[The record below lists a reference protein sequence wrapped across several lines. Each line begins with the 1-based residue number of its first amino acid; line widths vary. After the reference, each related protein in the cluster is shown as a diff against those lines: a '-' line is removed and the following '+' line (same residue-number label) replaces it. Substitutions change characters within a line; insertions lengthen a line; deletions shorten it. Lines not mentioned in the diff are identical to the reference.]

1 MYLKLVISPQVQ
13 KPAPEF
19 KADAVVDG
27 ATKQIAL
34 SDYKGKY
41 VVLFFYPLDW
51 TFVCP
56 TEIIAFSDA
65 AAKFKDINCEL
76 IGCSVDSVFS
86 HLQWVKAERKKGGL
100 GGCNF
105 PLLSDLSHKIAKDY
119 DVLIE
124 VSLRNPSPV
133 CTVFVY

>member
-1 MYLKLVISPQVQ
+1 
-13 KPAPEF
+13 
-19 KADAVVDG
+19 
-27 ATKQIAL
+27 
-34 SDYKGKY
+34 
-41 VVLFFYPLDW
+41 VLFFYPLDW

-56 TEIIAFSDA
+56 TEIIAFSEA
-65 AAKFKDINCEL
+65 AARFKDINCEL

-86 HLQWVKAERKKGGL
+86 HLQWVKAERKTGGL

-124 VSLRNPSPV
+124 VSVRITESAPYSFVEHLLSCRTAVMPALLSAAFSSLIARATFALR
-133 CTVFVY
+133 

>member
-1 MYLKLVISPQVQ
+1 M
-13 KPAPEF
+13 
-19 KADAVVDG
+19 
-27 ATKQIAL
+27 
-34 SDYKGKY
+34 
-41 VVLFFYPLDW
+41 LFFYPLDW

-56 TEIIAFSDA
+56 TEIIAFSEA
-65 AAKFKDINCEL
+65 AAKFKEINCEL

-86 HLQWVKAERKKGGL
+86 HLQWVKAERKMGGL

-124 VSLRNPSPV
+124 LRRLCVEKLCPSKV
-133 CTVFVY
+133 CIFHLSGRR